1 MSPAK
6 ITTQLFPRMNSGP
19 RTRSRRLLPR
29 QSRSGNQ
36 IRALGCRAFLVIAGG
51 GAVSFCHTVV
61 LAFGGFFHLPRKLLN
76 ALPHDF
82 ARLEFDR
89 GARGND
95 ETASGLIGIPSDTRL
110 GQTRLKDSEVAQF
123 DGHVPRQT
131 VRDLV
136 QSPLDHIEDL
146 M

>member
-1 MSPAK
+1 MS
-6 ITTQLFPRMNSGP
+6 
-19 RTRSRRLLPR
+19 
-29 QSRSGNQ
+29 
-36 IRALGCRAFLVIAGG
+36 AGG
-51 GAVSFCHTVV
+51 GAVSFRHPVV
-61 LAFGGFFHLPRKLLN
+61 LAFGGFFHLPRKLLD

-89 GARGND
+89 GARGNH
-95 ETASGLIGIPSDTRL
+95 ETASGLIGIPSDARL

-146 M
+146 MLYHPRLIADGHDDVAFCELTHGVTDSSADAFLSG